1 MGSYRKYGNIM
12 FDLETLDSK
21 NTSAILSIAAVEFN
35 KNTGEI
41 GEKIHIRIDIQSC
54 FDEGLTVGGDTLM
67 WWLQQSEDARKR
79 IYDTKGIPLE
89 NALDQVFKFVKGCG
103 ENVVVWGNGSTFDI
117 SILENAM
124 YKFYT
129 ELPWKFWNVNDVRTI
144 VALNPSIKKKS
155 KFDGVAHDALYDC
168 LHQIKYLT
176 DTLKT
181 IKIIDK

>member
-129 ELPWKFWNVNDVRTI
+129 E
-144 VALNPSIKKKS
+144 
-155 KFDGVAHDALYDC
+155 
-168 LHQIKYLT
+168 
-176 DTLKT
+176 
-181 IKIIDK
+181 